1 MADMSEKELILRMCD
16 GLKAAADSA
25 RMLGIAQR
33 NSDFLGI
40 SKIIEEISKN
50 ATRLAVSKAMSPQIL
65 REGLAKFSAI
75 SANG

>member
-1 MADMSEKELILRMCD
+1 MSDISEHQLIMRFVD
-16 GLKAAADSA
+16 GLKAAADAA

-50 ATRLAVSKAMSPQIL
+50 GARLATSKSMSAENL
-65 REGLAKFSAI
+65 KNGLARFSAI
-75 SANG
+75 SADA